1 MVYSVNMANPTFL
14 TSEPVFFS
22 IRLIL
27 YIKIPKLTHD
37 WLILFIGNSVTISDE
52 LDLCCLLMLSIDSIS
67 LSMRANIL
75 IPLIGN
81 ELTHLTLSDFLICQ
95 NC

>member
-37 WLILFIGNSVTISDE
+37 
-52 LDLCCLLMLSIDSIS
+52 
-67 LSMRANIL
+67 
-75 IPLIGN
+75 
-81 ELTHLTLSDFLICQ
+81 
-95 NC
+95 